1 MTITK
6 LYMLTEFFKYLMIMM
21 MVKMMA
27 IKTLVVLLHIM
38 HYDNHVYK
46 SVQPFHIDITNQVF
60 NGISCYHLSQ
70 MR

>member
-6 LYMLTEFFKYLMIMM
+6 LYMLTEFFKYLMMM
-21 MVKMMA
+21 MMMMMA

-38 HYDNHVYK
+38 HHVKHVYK
-46 SVQPFHIDITNQVF
+46 SVQPFHIDVTNQVF
-60 NGISCYHLSQ
+60 NGIFSCYHLSQ